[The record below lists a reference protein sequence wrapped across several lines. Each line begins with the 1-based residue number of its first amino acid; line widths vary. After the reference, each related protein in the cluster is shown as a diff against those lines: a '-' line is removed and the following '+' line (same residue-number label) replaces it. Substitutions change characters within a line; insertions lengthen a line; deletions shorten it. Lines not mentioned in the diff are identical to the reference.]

1 MRNIPNIHPGA
12 VPSAP
17 VPVPW
22 STARPPGCPLLAGA
36 VQSHKVPLSLLCSRL
51 SPCPAPSGILQ
62 PLPSSLRDSPAPA
75 QLPQGF
81 SSPFPAPSGILQPF
95 PSSVPCPGH
104 LFQTPFV
111 FPFQLLDLF
120 IQWDW
125 STYLADYGQ
134 PTCKYLRV
142 NPTTAL
148 ILLEKMRDT
157 SRKNNVFAQFRKNER
172 DKQKLIDTVA
182 KQLRGLINS
191 HHS

>member
-1 MRNIPNIHPGA
+1 MSVTLGKEINVALGNILFASEADVIVLSDVFIHRESTCHPT
-12 VPSAP
+12 VLPESAP
-17 VPVPW
+17 PPDHANDPLPKFARSGPVPGFQGD
-22 STARPPGCPLLAGA
+22 TLQLAF
-36 VQSHKVPLSLLCSRL
+36 
-51 SPCPAPSGILQ
+51 ID
-62 PLPSSLRDSPAPA
+62 LR
-75 QLPQGF
+75 
-81 SSPFPAPSGILQPF
+81 
-95 PSSVPCPGH
+95 
-104 LFQTPFV
+104 
-111 FPFQLLDLF
+111 QLLDLF

-148 ILLEKMRDT
+148 VLLEKMRDT

>member
-1 MRNIPNIHPGA
+1 MDN
-12 VPSAP
+12 
-17 VPVPW
+17 
-22 STARPPGCPLLAGA
+22 ST
-36 VQSHKVPLSLLCSRL
+36 
-51 SPCPAPSGILQ
+51 
-62 PLPSSLRDSPAPA
+62 SSSF
-75 QLPQGF
+75 QGNT
-81 SSPFPAPSGILQPF
+81 SSFFQ
-95 PSSVPCPGH
+95 

-111 FPFQLLDLF
+111 FIFPLQLLDLF
-120 IQWDW
+120 TQWDW

-148 ILLEKMRDT
+148 VLLEKMRDT

>member
-1 MRNIPNIHPGA
+1 MVFGLGFFNSSWSFVEDVSGSNTLQPGSGQLQR
-12 VPSAP
+12 V
-17 VPVPW
+17 VHEHYGLRVE
-22 STARPPGCPLLAGA
+22 LLGA
-36 VQSHKVPLSLLCSRL
+36 KRILYLELSLLYH
-51 SPCPAPSGILQ
+51 P
-62 PLPSSLRDSPAPA
+62 D
-75 QLPQGF
+75 F
-81 SSPFPAPSGILQPF
+81 SEIRQMQFAW
-95 PSSVPCPGH
+95 
-104 LFQTPFV
+104 
-111 FPFQLLDLF
+111 LLDLF

-148 ILLEKMRDT
+148 VLLEKMRDT

>member
-1 MRNIPNIHPGA
+1 MMEMEAASQASSAVLSGA
-12 VPSAP
+12 ME
-17 VPVPW
+17 
-22 STARPPGCPLLAGA
+22 RQICLG
-36 VQSHKVPLSLLCSRL
+36 
-51 SPCPAPSGILQ
+51 
-62 PLPSSLRDSPAPA
+62 
-75 QLPQGF
+75 
-81 SSPFPAPSGILQPF
+81 
-95 PSSVPCPGH
+95 
-104 LFQTPFV
+104 
-111 FPFQLLDLF
+111 LLDLF

-148 ILLEKMRDT
+148 VLLEKMKDT

-182 KQLRGLINS
+182 KQLRSLINS

>member
-1 MRNIPNIHPGA
+1 MKREFLHAVEWVQGTPCIQLVLGLGIWDVPAGSAGGGKRIPFFPG
-12 VPSAP
+12 SRQ
-17 VPVPW
+17 
-22 STARPPGCPLLAGA
+22 SSRISKPP
-36 VQSHKVPLSLLCSRL
+36 RL
-51 SPCPAPSGILQ
+51 TQGREQPCPAGILLSLVLERE
-62 PLPSSLRDSPAPA
+62 PVEPPGGMDGIPSHMD
-75 QLPQGF
+75 QE
-81 SSPFPAPSGILQPF
+81 
-95 PSSVPCPGH
+95 
-104 LFQTPFV
+104 
-111 FPFQLLDLF
+111 LLDLF